1 MNTGNGVHATEHLTS
16 KSELSGRP
24 KPSCFMSFNGSTIEK
39 YVVNICQH
47 LQKVF
52 NHTEH
57 QLPHQHFNVFF
68 CRRAIAWSVR
78 WKVSVQAAPALY
90 PYLSIWCMMWPII
103 RCCMSTQRDVHWSSP
118 QTLMPRS
125 LCGMHRLK
133 GGQCCRFQGAMPI
146 VWSQEIEYVD
156 SCYTRNTKVYY
167 SKLSHPGDQSHSPT
181 AKATAIVEAAMS
193 RADHCI

>member
-68 CRRAIAWSVR
+68 LPACDRMIGSLKGLCAGRSSTISIFINMVYDVTYH
-78 WKVSVQAAPALY
+78 KVLYVYTKRCTLEQPSNSYAAQPVWNAQAKGGPAL
-90 PYLSIWCMMWPII
+90 PI
-103 RCCMSTQRDVHWSSP
+103 S
-118 QTLMPRS
+118 
-125 LCGMHRLK
+125 G
-133 GGQCCRFQGAMPI
+133 
-146 VWSQEIEYVD
+146 
-156 SCYTRNTKVYY
+156 RNANCVI
-167 SKLSHPGDQSHSPT
+167 PGD
-181 AKATAIVEAAMS
+181 
-193 RADHCI
+193 